1 MNEYGSIVA
10 IIAAIFAVVF
20 YIFQTYTRKF
30 GAPWV
35 PTPYKIIRKMLVL
48 ADVKP
53 RDIVYDLGSGDG
65 RVIIEAARSFGAKA
79 VGIEID
85 PLRFLWTKAK
95 IFFLGLSN
103 KVDVLFGNFFKINIS
118 DANIVTIYLLP
129 DTNVKL
135 IDKFVKELRPGTRI
149 VSNTFAL
156 PGFKMINQDE
166 KLKIYV
172 YIV

>member
-1 MNEYGSIVA
+1 MNEYGSITA
-10 IIAAIFAVVF
+10 IIAAIFAL
-20 YIFQTYTRKF
+20 IFFAFQSYTRRF

-35 PTPYKIIRKMLVL
+35 PTPYKITRRMLVL

-53 RDIVYDLGSGDG
+53 GDILYDLGSGDG

-95 IFFLGLSN
+95 IFFLGLSG
-103 KVDVLFGNFFKINIS
+103 KVDVLFGNFFKIDIG
-118 DANIVTIYLLP
+118 DADIVAIYLLP
-129 DTNVKL
+129 ETNIKL
-135 IDKFVKELRPGTRI
+135 INKFTKELKPGTRI
-149 VSNTFAL
+149 VSNTFTL
-156 PGFKMINQDE
+156 PGLKIINQDE
-166 KLKIYV
+166 RLKIYV